1 LVCGQSDI
9 RTKAGAKAEVN
20 KQQIHNP
27 KSEIRNPT
35 LCFVGSML
43 GKNPGYVTTQ
53 GQIAAELFAADGYE
67 VTSVSSKLNRV
78 MRLTEIA
85 AVLIKNNRQFDIVL
99 LEVYSGLSF
108 IIADLVSLLCR
119 NLNLP
124 LIMVL
129 HGGNLL
135 EFIEKYP
142 RWTKRVLRR
151 ANCLVAPSPFLAQK
165 IGGHGFAIKIVPNVI
180 DIGLFPFRE
189 RKKLS
194 PRLVWMRSFHPIYN
208 PQMAI
213 NVLTELR
220 KNYPEAVLTM
230 AGVDKGLEPEIKK
243 MAAEL
248 NLSDAVTFPG
258 FLNAEQKAQIF
269 SAGDIYLNTNRI
281 DNMPVSVLEACA
293 FGLPVVS
300 TKIGGLPFLISHLEN
315 GLLVENEK
323 VHEMVES
330 VKLLLKDSNLAQK
343 LSRNGRKLAE
353 RSGWKNVR
361 ADWEK
366 LFAEVLQSKVKNSQ

>member
-1 LVCGQSDI
+1 
-9 RTKAGAKAEVN
+9 
-20 KQQIHNP
+20 
-27 KSEIRNPT
+27 
-35 LCFVGSML
+35 
-43 GKNPGYVTTQ
+43 
-53 GQIAAELFAADGYE
+53 
-67 VTSVSSKLNRV
+67 
-78 MRLTEIA
+78 
-85 AVLIKNNRQFDIVL
+85 
-99 LEVYSGLSF
+99 
-108 IIADLVSLLCR
+108 
-119 NLNLP
+119 
-124 LIMVL
+124 
-129 HGGNLL
+129 
-135 EFIEKYP
+135 
-142 RWTKRVLRR
+142 
-151 ANCLVAPSPFLAQK
+151 
-165 IGGHGFAIKIVPNVI
+165 
-180 DIGLFPFRE
+180 
-189 RKKLS
+189 
-194 PRLVWMRSFHPIYN
+194 
-208 PQMAI
+208 
-213 NVLTELR
+213 
-220 KNYPEAVLTM
+220 
-230 AGVDKGLEPEIKK
+230 
-243 MAAEL
+243 
-248 NLSDAVTFPG
+248 LSDAVTFPG